1 MTSACVYLDAP
12 MTKAPNTDEELP
24 SLSTLPM
31 FNSSSPVLDHHAVG
45 SSAPSSL
52 SGSLPPLASP
62 GFLGPTSYSAVFLE
76 NESNIGPVSNTGLP
90 TKISDSLVQIQE
102 IEGDELVA
110 KTHLQTVGLKIL
122 RQLPNQET
130 CHILIDRN
138 KQLNDGWL
146 KHGTKHCA
154 QSLWSTFGK
163 YLSKSKN
170 TREVELISQVLWKNT
185 LTVLEESDDPQAWLD
200 SFSGYNIR
208 WEALGVLFASWCWGA
223 MASPES
229 DAIFEAQ
236 EDRWRDKSYFV
247 REMKECASLCAVVC
261 GNTDL
266 VNPIMINL
274 LYNNCLLQSIL
285 GAGGDTS
292 EFSRGQRSTSKIDM
306 GS

>member
-1 MTSACVYLDAP
+1 
-12 MTKAPNTDEELP
+12 MTKRPNADEELS
-24 SLSTLPM
+24 SLSALPM
-31 FNSSSPVLDHHAVG
+31 FNSSSPVIEHHTVG
-45 SSAPSSL
+45 FNARGSL
-52 SGSLPPLASP
+52 LGSLPFLASS

-76 NESNIGPVSNTGLP
+76 NESNIGPVSNTELP
-90 TKISDSLVQIQE
+90 AKILDNPVNIQE
-102 IEGDELVA
+102 IEGCGSVA
-110 KTHLQTVGLKIL
+110 MTHLQLVGAKVLKQI
-122 RQLPNQET
+122 PNQET
-130 CHILIDRN
+130 SHALIERN
-138 KQLNDGWL
+138 RQLNDGWL

-170 TREVELISQVLWKNT
+170 TRELEPISQVLWRNA
-185 LTVLEESDDPQAWLD
+185 LTVLEEPEEPLAWLD

-236 EDRWRDKSYFV
+236 EDHWKDKGYFV
-247 REMKECASLCAVVC
+247 RQMKECASLCAVFC
-261 GNTDL
+261 GHTDL
-266 VNPIMINL
+266 VNPIAINL

-292 EFSRGQRSTSKIDM
+292 EFLRGRRSLSKIAMD
-306 GS
+306 